1 MSSPTGNAAAPA
13 VVPNAVAAASPV
25 PAAKRRRRLWLGA
38 VAAAVAVAAGAY
50 GAYYAAVSSHYE
62 STDNAYVQGNL
73 VQITPQVGGTVVAIG
88 ADDTDFVKAGQPLV
102 RLDPIDAQVALD
114 QAEAQLAQTVREV
127 APSTPAT
134 ARWPR
139 RSTCAR
145 RTSPR
150 RRAMPPR
157 PRTTCSGARR

>member
-1 MSSPTGNAAAPA
+1 MSNTSQATETSITPA
-13 VVPNAVAAASPV
+13 GAKRRKWLMAVAAM
-25 PAAKRRRRLWLGA
+25 
-38 VAAAVAVAAGAY
+38 VAVAAGAY
-50 GAYYAAVSSHYE
+50 GTYYAAVLRHYE
-62 STDNAYVQGNL
+62 STDDAYVQGNL
-73 VQITPQVGGTVVAIG
+73 VQITPQVSGTVISIG
-88 ADDTDFVKAGQPLV
+88 ADDTDFVKSGQELV
-102 RLDPIDAQVALD
+102 KLDTADAQVAID